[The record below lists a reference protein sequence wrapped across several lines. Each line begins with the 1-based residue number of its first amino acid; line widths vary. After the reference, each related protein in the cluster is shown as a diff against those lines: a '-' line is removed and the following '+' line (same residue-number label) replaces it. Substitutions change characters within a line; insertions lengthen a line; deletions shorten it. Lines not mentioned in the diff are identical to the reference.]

1 MNESAQAVVNRIEY
15 DRSADA
21 IKGPIEACER
31 GGNATPRGADDAVGN
46 EGHAR

>member
-1 MNESAQAVVNRIEY
+1 MSESAQAVVDRIEY

-21 IKGPIEACER
+21 IKGQACER
-31 GGNATPRGADDAVGN
+31 GGNAAPRGADDADGN